1 MKKLFAILAIAGT
14 LAACNNGD
22 DKASTAADSTKAA
35 VTDAKM
41 TADTASKMMDAAK
54 DTANKMM
61 NKMGDSANK
70 MMDKAAD
77 KMKDATNKMV
87 DKAKEAVKH

>member
-22 DKASTAADSTKAA
+22 GDAAKTDSTKAT
-35 VTDAKM
+35 VTDAV
-41 TADTASKMMDAAK
+41 TVADSANKMMDAAK
-54 DTANKMM
+54 DSANKMM
-61 NKMGDSANK
+61 NKVGDSANK
-70 MMDKAAD
+70 MMDKAVD